1 MAGTDPF
8 ALVGQLLDGQFRV
21 DAMIGEGGFSVVYR
35 GHHVGL
41 DEPIAIKCLKLTG
54 NLSSALVESF
64 VTRFRDEAKLLYRL
78 SAGNLNIVR
87 SIASGTVTARGT
99 NAMVPYIVLEWLD
112 GISLVT
118 DLDERRA
125 AGKTGRT
132 IGEVL
137 DLFASAAD
145 ALGYAHAQG
154 VVHRDLNPG
163 NVFLSIGRDGTMR
176 TKVLDFGL
184 AKVVS
189 DHAMVLGPKAQ
200 SFAQIRVFSP
210 AYAAPEQ
217 FDIELGPAGPATDVY
232 SFANLMTEALLDH
245 PMLDGQTLGE
255 LFAQTLDPNRAR
267 TPKALG
273 AAIGPATEAV
283 FKKALA
289 MRPQDRF
296 PDVATFWSTLEEAV
310 SIDGADDPLAARKTM
325 KMERPPM
332 LDEPPPPATDP
343 TADQLKALK
352 QTARMPN
359 AGRST
364 PPTAAPAPT
373 PSAEK
378 SGPVGA
384 IVAPAASIGSDPDP
398 AQPLVVVQKGLD
410 PARHRPTVMTRRPA
424 DVPDVSPQRAPT
436 VVTRPA
442 AEGSGRNA
450 KLLVGLLVFFAIVS
464 VGTATLL
471 VVQRM
476 SGH

>member
-1 MAGTDPF
+1 MYARSVVAGTDPF

-87 SIASGTVTARGT
+87 SIASGTVIARGT

-118 DLDERRA
+118 DFDERRA

-217 FDIELGPAGPATDVY
+217 FDTELGPAGPASDVY

-255 LFAQTLDPNRAR
+255 LFSQTLDPNFAR

-289 MRPQDRF
+289 IRPQDRF
-296 PDVATFWSTLEEAV
+296 PDVAKFWSTLEEAV

-325 KMERPPM
+325 KMERPPV
-332 LDEPPPPATDP
+332 EEAPPEDKDSPSER
-343 TADQLKALK
+343 LKALK

-364 PPTAAPAPT
+364 PPAAD
-373 PSAEK
+373 K

-384 IVAPAASIGSDPDP
+384 IVAPAVSVGANPDP
-398 AQPLVVVQKGLD
+398 SQPLVVVQKAPD
-410 PARHRPTVMTRRPA
+410 PARHRPTVMTRRPV
-424 DVPDVSPQRAPT
+424 DVPAAAPQAAPT

-442 AEGSGRNA
+442 PESDGRRA
-450 KLLVGLLVFFAIVS
+450 RLLVGLLVFFAIVS
-464 VGTATLL
+464 VGTAALF
-471 VVQRM
+471 VVQRL
-476 SGH
+476 SAGH